1 MCPIISSVQIQLTEY
16 QPYFM
21 GPSTLYELNGLMSLT
36 NWGGGFLLLPAL
48 FSPALSL
55 LVWDLVPMLNSS
67 FSVTTSALGRMVG
80 GGHLVS
86 G

>member
-1 MCPIISSVQIQLTEY
+1 MYLVQTQLMEY
-16 QPYFM
+16 QPSCT
-21 GPSTLYELNGLMSLT
+21 GPTVSLRGQEGEITCWPAPTSTWPLVDGL
-36 NWGGGFLLLPAL
+36 GG
-48 FSPALSL
+48 
-55 LVWDLVPMLNSS
+55 VVPMLNSS